1 MVRDLEEKIHENT
14 FRPNTDPAA
23 ADTSSSAIQNTQED
37 KNISDSLIEEDLA
50 RLSHECKNLQEKVQR
65 LEEDNANLQVEYFFK
80 SVTTSQS

>member
-1 MVRDLEEKIHENT
+1 MRDLEEKIHENT

-23 ADTSSSAIQNTQED
+23 ADTSSSAIQNTQKED

-65 LEEDNANLQVEYFFK
+65 LEEDNANLQVEYFLK
-80 SVTTSQS
+80 A

>member
-1 MVRDLEEKIHENT
+1 MRDLEEKIHENT
-14 FRPNTDPAA
+14 FRPNSDPAP
-23 ADTSSSAIQNTQED
+23 ADQSSSAIQNTQEN